1 MSFRCKDDKD
11 WNGFNMK
18 EIDANDKVVY
28 ISRHVDPYFSLFV
41 SNLPLRPSCYE
52 CLAKKLKQSD
62 LTVADFWGIDDV
74 EPEMNDNKGVSLV
87 IVRTEKGKELFS
99 AVSKEL
105 VLKSVSYEDGVRSN
119 KSEYQSYPK
128 PPKREAFFKDMRQ
141 MPFEKL
147 SQKYLKVP
155 LKVKIKKVIKAVL
168 IKTPY
173 GKNRWGGVQ

>member
-1 MSFRCKDDKD
+1 MEAASYTLLILRQCTEVAWHDGIALNAWFLGIYAVLVPVVCVIS
-11 WNGFNMK
+11 NGSA
-18 EIDANDKVVY
+18 EIVRLMVRNPDVP
-28 ISRHVDPYFSLFV
+28 RPY
-41 SNLPLRPSCYE
+41 N
-52 CLAKKLKQSD
+52 
-62 LTVADFWGIDDV
+62 
-74 EPEMNDNKGVSLV
+74 VSLV

-173 GKNRWGGVQ
+173 GKNRWGGYSN

>member
-1 MSFRCKDDKD
+1 MPCQ
-11 WNGFNMK
+11 
-18 EIDANDKVVY
+18 
-28 ISRHVDPYFSLFV
+28 
-41 SNLPLRPSCYE
+41 
-52 CLAKKLKQSD
+52 KLKQSD

-128 PPKREAFFKDMRQ
+128 LPKE
-141 MPFEKL
+141 
-147 SQKYLKVP
+147 
-155 LKVKIKKVIKAVL
+155 
-168 IKTPY
+168 
-173 GKNRWGGVQ
+173 GGVFQGYEANAV